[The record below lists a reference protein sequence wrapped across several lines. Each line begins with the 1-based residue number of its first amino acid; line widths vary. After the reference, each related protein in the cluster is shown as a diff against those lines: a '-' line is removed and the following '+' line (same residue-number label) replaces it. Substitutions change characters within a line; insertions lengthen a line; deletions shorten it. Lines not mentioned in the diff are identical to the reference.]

1 MKKIINPAKLTQD
14 LNRLAI
20 TAKSVDY
27 SGHPYSA
34 TDDLMKIFNT
44 CITGDT
50 WCNLS
55 AEEKNDIHNGF
66 ENIRQILNEN
76 AEFTKNYPQD
86 FHLTGVQFKVK
97 NQ

>member
-1 MKKIINPAKLTQD
+1 MKTIINPTKLTQD

-27 SGHPYSA
+27 AGHPYSA

-44 CITGDT
+44 CITGDA

-55 AEEKNDIHNGF
+55 AEAKNDIHTGF
-66 ENIRQILNEN
+66 ETIRQILNEN
-76 AEFTKNYPQD
+76 AEFVKKYPQD
-86 FHLTGVQFKVK
+86 FLITGVQFKVK
-97 NQ
+97 N